1 MVSATSYTTSTDAP
15 KMDIPVLISGGGPT
29 GLYAAILLSKLNVPF
44 RLVERN
50 MEVSKLSKALVVH
63 ARTLEL
69 FEQTGGLIDPF
80 LAAGMPHS
88 NFNIYFGDK
97 LAAVLPVLK
106 NKDSF
111 YNYGLFLEQTRT
123 VSLLTEQLESLCGV
137 GVIERGWELMD
148 TKVVE
153 LPSGQS
159 WVETTLRR
167 AKVGTNVRTTESKV
181 LGHVEQEAEQ
191 DGKEYEVQVV
201 RSEYLIAADGGKSV
215 VRHKLNIAF
224 LGRTLDNNIILYDGH
239 VDSSIPLD
247 TLTVMNGDNSRSI
260 ATFPLEEGRTRIML
274 DNGVLS
280 PEGHAAQ
287 KSEDLT
293 VEGVQKL
300 VNQIVGPN
308 IRMKLLDCHWLTYYR
323 VNERLAER
331 YSHKNRIFL
340 AGDAAHVHSPAGG
353 QGMNMG
359 LQDAHNLVW
368 KIALVL
374 HKNAPR
380 SILDSYELERPP
392 VADQIIK
399 LSANILEVSMAQDTF
414 RRVIRRVALMVLP
427 YILPLMPTGPPMSM
441 LKIRYYENNIN
452 KRHEHQ
458 PTLANGFDVGVRA
471 RDGDLALV
479 STPSN
484 TTTTTTLRL
493 HELLTGPGIFHVLVF
508 TSNMLTTK
516 GTSCTSIKGVATTD
530 SSALFS
536 DIHECLQRWTAKWP
550 MNRGNKRANQ
560 AMFQVHVISA
570 TLPLLASEEKVYH
583 DVTGCAHQK
592 YGVASKGGS
601 GGIVVL
607 RPDSYIGYRVQGAS
621 KEAWKDVDGYFREI
635 LL

>member
-1 MVSATSYTTSTDAP
+1 MVSATSYNSTFTDIP

-69 FEQTGGLIDPF
+69 FEQTGGLIAPF
-80 LAAGMPHS
+80 LEAGVPLS
-88 NFNIYFGDK
+88 DFNIYFGDK
-97 LAAVLPVLK
+97 LASVLPVLK
-106 NKDSF
+106 NKDSI

-123 VSLLTEQLESLCGV
+123 VSLLTEQLESLG

-153 LPSGQS
+153 FPSGQS

-167 AKVGTNVRTTESKV
+167 AKVGTNIRTTESKV

-224 LGRTLDNNIILYDGH
+224 PGRTLDNNIILYDGH
-239 VDSSIPLD
+239 VSSSIPLD
-247 TLTVMNGDNSRSI
+247 NLTVMNGDNSRSI
-260 ATFPLEEGRTRIML
+260 ATFPLEGGRIRIML

-293 VEGVQKL
+293 MEGVQEL
-300 VNQIVGPN
+300 VDQIVGPN
-308 IRMKLLDCHWLTYYR
+308 IRMKLLDCYWLTYYR
-323 VNERLAER
+323 VNERLAVR

-340 AGDAAHVHSPAGG
+340 AGDAARVHSPAGG

-359 LQDAHNLVW
+359 LQDAHNLAW

-380 SILDSYELERPP
+380 SILDSYEVERPP

-399 LSANILEVSMAQDTF
+399 LSANILEVSMAQDMF
-414 RRVIRRVALMVLP
+414 RRVIRRVALTVLP

-441 LKIRYYENNIN
+441 
-452 KRHEHQ
+452 
-458 PTLANGFDVGVRA
+458 PAPADGFDVGVRA

-479 STPSN
+479 STTRS
-484 TTTTTTLRL
+484 TTLRL

-508 TSNMLTTK
+508 TSDMLTK
-516 GTSCTSIKGVATTD
+516 STSCKSIKGVATTD
-530 SSALFS
+530 SAALFA
-536 DIHECLQRWTAKWP
+536 DIHESLQHWTAKWP
-550 MNRGNKRANQ
+550 MNRDTKRANQ

-570 TLPLLASEEKVYH
+570 TVPALASTCEEDKVYH
-583 DVTGCAHQK
+583 DLTGCAHQK
-592 YGVASKGGS
+592 YGIAGKNGS

-607 RPDSYIGYRVQGAS
+607 RPDTYIGYRVQGAS
-621 KEAWKDVDGYFREI
+621 KEAWTDVDGYFHSI